1 MLLLCSCIL
10 GNLDTAQLY
19 WVLFTLLCEWY
30 SQELS
35 SLHNLPT
42 WFLQMFLSSLTSS
55 AHHLQKFLQL
65 LQYMVYFF
73 FPKRLT
79 DTDTIKFNLVGVRK
93 SAQMIFELSVS
104 RDFSHVSLVAL
115 SVTNPVLDTEQK
127 FNKYTLKL
135 IVWFSRETT
144 INHIKRPLGGH

>member
-1 MLLLCSCIL
+1 MLLYPWQFGHCTTLRSVIYFVMWMIL
-10 GNLDTAQLY
+10 PRVKQPAQSTY
-19 WVLFTLLCEWY
+19 VIPPNVSIITYLL
-30 SQELS
+30 SPS
-35 SLHNLPT
+35 PSKISPT
-42 WFLQMFLSSLTSS
+42 TPVHGIL
-55 AHHLQKFLQL
+55 
-65 LQYMVYFF
+65 F
-73 FPKRLT
+73 FPKRST

-93 SAQMIFELSVS
+93 SAQMIFELPVS
-104 RDFSHVSLVAL
+104 RDFSHVSLVAS